1 MKKVL
6 VLTVVAALAIGTTAG
21 AYIDNGDGTVTLE
34 YGDSYGSVAADY
46 NLNYY
51 NLGYYNCED
60 PDSTVVLPGQTIY
73 LGESSYGSYWGG
85 SGYTDYG
92 YSDQTYESGGSG
104 YDYSSNQTYDSGYS
118 QPIYTEESV
127 YGSSYIPVGYDV
139 NSGYNASVACQ
150 LQDGV
155 EIAPGQ
161 TYNID
166 NYLGDG
172 GYGYGFIDSTCLD
185 GQGGTY
191 QAPGGGICG
200 VSTAVHVAG
209 KKAGLTILRRVP
221 HNNGDGTTG
230 VSYASADDQA
240 AFNAGGANL
249 IMRNDTDQTV
259 KLSASYDGYGV
270 SASWQGCHD
279 ADNR

>member
-6 VLTVVAALAIGTTAG
+6 VATLIAAVAIGTQAG
-21 AYIDNGDGTVTLE
+21 AYIDLGNGQVQLE
-34 YGDSYGSVAADY
+34 YGDSYGSVAGAMG
-46 NLNYY
+46 LNYY
-51 NLGYYNCED
+51 NLGYYNGCD
-60 PDSTVVLPGQTIY
+60 PDYTVVHPGDVISIGQA
-73 LGESSYGSYWGG
+73 SAGSY
-85 SGYTDYG
+85 YYG
-92 YSDQTYESGGSG
+92 YEDNASYYGG
-104 YDYSSNQTYDSGYS
+104 YDSGYGYNYEPEYSYQPENYYSYEQDYS
-118 QPIYTEESV
+118 QV
-127 YGSSYIPVGYDV
+127 YGSSYIPVGYDA
-139 NSGYNASVACQ
+139 NSGYNANVACK
-150 LQDGV
+150 LMDGV

-166 NYLGDG
+166 DYLGDG

-185 GQGGTY
+185 GQGGTF

-200 VSTAVHVAG
+200 VSTAIHKAG
-209 KKAGLTILRRVP
+209 KEAGLTILRRVP

-230 VSYASADDQA
+230 VSYASAEDQA

-249 IMRNDTDQTV
+249 IMRNDTGQTV

-270 SASWQGCHD
+270 SAKWLGCHD

>member
-6 VLTVVAALAIGTTAG
+6 VATLIASVAIGMKAG
-21 AYIDNGDGTVTLE
+21 AYIDLGNGQVILE

-46 NLNYY
+46 DLNYY
-51 NLGYYNCED
+51 NLGYYNGQD
-60 PDSTVVLPGQTIY
+60 PDAVVVMPGDVISIGQASAASYYYGYEDETY
-73 LGESSYGSYWGG
+73 SSYSYN
-85 SGYTDYG
+85 
-92 YSDQTYESGGSG
+92 ESYDSG
-104 YDYSSNQTYDSGYS
+104 YDYGGYYGGYNDYS
-118 QPIYTEESV
+118 YQSDYSEV
-127 YGSSYIPVGYDV
+127 YGSSYIPVGYDA
-139 NSGYNASVACQ
+139 NSGYNANVACQ

-185 GQGGTY
+185 GQGGTF

-200 VSTAVHVAG
+200 VSTAIHKAG
-209 KKAGLTILRRVP
+209 KEAGLTILRRVP

-230 VSYASADDQA
+230 VSYASAEDQA

-249 IMRNDTDQTV
+249 IMRNDTGQTV

-270 SASWQGCHD
+270 SAKWLGCHD